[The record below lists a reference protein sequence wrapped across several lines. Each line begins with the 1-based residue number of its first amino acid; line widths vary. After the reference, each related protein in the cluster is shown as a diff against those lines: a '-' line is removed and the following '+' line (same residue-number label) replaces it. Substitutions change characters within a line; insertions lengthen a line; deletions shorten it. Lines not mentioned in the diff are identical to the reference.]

1 MAKAKLSNA
10 TLQFF
15 KTEDTTF
22 VRFPIGTSGS
32 YIPPTN
38 PETDTDYT
46 ITFPEEWEFEYDDE
60 VELKDSSSPS
70 IVAYEFIGGRPK
82 STR

>member
-1 MAKAKLSNA
+1 MAKVKLTNA

-15 KTEDTTF
+15 KTEDLTF
-22 VRFPIGTSGS
+22 VRFPLGTTGTLT
-32 YIPPTN
+32 PPTN
-38 PETDTDYT
+38 PETLVSYT
-46 ITFPEEWEFEYDDE
+46 ITFPEEWEFEYDDG

-82 STR
+82 GR